1 MQHPADTS
9 EATVPYERSPVP
21 GGGAVTLLHAPAS
34 PVAVQFD
41 GEIDASWA
49 AQAQRRLV
57 EALLHHRPDPIVI
70 DLRGAT
76 RLDPRVLGAILATI
90 DSAGDLDVPVQVLLG
105 AADPSGGLLGP
116 AGGLP
121 APR

>member
-1 MQHPADTS
+1 MALGVTLTDTS
-9 EATVPYERSPVP
+9 EASVPHDGSPVS
-21 GGGAVTLLHAPAS
+21 LLHDPAS
-34 PVAVQFD
+34 PVAIRFH

-49 AQAQRRLV
+49 AEAQHSLV

-90 DSAGDLDVPVQVLLG
+90 DAADDLDVPVQVLLG
-105 AADPSGGLLGP
+105 ALDPTGGLLP
-116 AGGLP
+116 ATP
-121 APR
+121 